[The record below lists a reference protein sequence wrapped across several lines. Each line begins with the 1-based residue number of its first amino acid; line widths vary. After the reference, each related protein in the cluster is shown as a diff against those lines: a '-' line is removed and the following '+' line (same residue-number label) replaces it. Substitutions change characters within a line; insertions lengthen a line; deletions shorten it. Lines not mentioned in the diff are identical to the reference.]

1 MNFKKLKRKTCQYAA
16 FSVALLLATPSS
28 AASFDTLVPA
38 FAKVK
43 AAQQNLGQMQWK
55 HYYSNNGKCTI
66 ALPNKPEHMKQ
77 VMSDPQTG
85 NSMNYDVYLAAF
97 EKKAVYMVLIANYPE
112 PIKVSDSI
120 QSLENFLN
128 GLLTQNPHNK
138 LLFADITTVGGCKA
152 LDFIIE
158 AKGVLFQGRAILSE
172 TNMYL
177 LAMECQR
184 ENYQEQHY
192 TYFIQSFQFGK

>member
-1 MNFKKLKRKTCQYAA
+1 MLNKLKKTTCK
-16 FSVALLLATPSS
+16 ALALSLALLATTPG
-28 AASFDTLVPA
+28 AATSFDAMMPA
-38 FAKVK
+38 FGKVK
-43 AAQQNLGQMQWK
+43 AAAAKQADAMDWK

-66 ALPNKPEHMKQ
+66 ALPNKPEHMRQ
-77 VMSDPQTG
+77 VLSDPKTG
-85 NSMNYDVYLAAF
+85 SSMNYDVYLSAF
-97 EKKAVYMVLIANYPE
+97 EKKAVYMVLIANYPQ
-112 PIKVSDSI
+112 PIEVSDSI

-138 LLFADITTVGGCKA
+138 LVFADITEVGGHKA

-158 AKGVLFQGRAILSE
+158 SKGVLFQGRAILSK

-184 ENYQEQHY
+184 ENYLEKHY
-192 TYFIQSFQFGK
+192 KYFIQSFQFGN